1 MDASELLLAARDKM
15 TLRELARRWS
25 PKLGISWFELERAML
40 EAAISGEFDALPDG
54 TGLLVCDPDSRVLYP
69 VRLELLRADL
79 KKPGTNACEFFEV
92 ALQLEWYALHRAAVA
107 VFAEKR
113 GLELPPWWKDSDSE
127 KAQAKD
133 SFPAHIEAINGA
145 LSAGLKRKKDVL
157 SHVRKHLPGF
167 SKKLFEDAW
176 RGTPESLKLKQGE
189 SLRNFLSKPS

>member
-1 MDASELLLAARDKM
+1 MDASELLLA
-15 TLRELARRWS
+15 
-25 PKLGISWFELERAML
+25 
-40 EAAISGEFDALPDG
+40 
-54 TGLLVCDPDSRVLYP
+54 
-69 VRLELLRADL
+69 
-79 KKPGTNACEFFEV
+79 
-92 ALQLEWYALHRAAVA
+92 
-107 VFAEKR
+107 
-113 GLELPPWWKDSDSE
+113 PWWKDSDSE